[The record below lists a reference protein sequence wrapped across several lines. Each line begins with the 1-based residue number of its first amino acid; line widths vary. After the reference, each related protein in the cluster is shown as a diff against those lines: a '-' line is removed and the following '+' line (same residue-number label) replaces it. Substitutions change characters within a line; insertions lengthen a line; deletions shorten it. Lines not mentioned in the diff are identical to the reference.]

1 MNLPIPDNLRPVLT
15 FVHPTLMWVT
25 LALTLYA
32 GYLGLQ
38 VRRLRTAKGDEKK
51 AIQAEAGGTL
61 KAIKD
66 KHFSMGSLLLIG
78 LVMGSI
84 GGMAVTYINNDKLF
98 VGPHLLAGLGVA
110 GLGALSAGLAPLM
123 QQGKEWARVTHISLN
138 TILVGIFLWQATT
151 GVEIVQRILNDMA
164 KAS

>member
-1 MNLPIPDNLRPVLT
+1 
-15 FVHPTLMWVT
+15 MWVT
-25 LALTLYA
+25 LALALYA
-32 GYLGLQ
+32 GYLGVQ
-38 VRRLRTAKGDEKK
+38 VRRIRTAKGDDKK
-51 AIQAEAGGTL
+51 ALQAEAGGTL
-61 KAIKD
+61 KTLKD
-66 KHFSMGSLLLIG
+66 KHFTMGSLLLIG

-98 VGPHLLAGLGVA
+98 VGPHLIAGLGIA
-110 GLGALSAGLAPLM
+110 GLATLSAGLAPLM
-123 QQGKEWARVTHISLN
+123 QQGKEWARLTHISLN

>member
-15 FVHPTLMWVT
+15 FIHPTLMWAT
-25 LALTLYA
+25 LALALYA
-32 GYLGLQ
+32 GYLGVQ
-38 VRRLRTAKGDEKK
+38 VKRLRTAKAEERK
-51 AIQAEAGGTL
+51 AIQEEAGSTL
-61 KAIKD
+61 KALKD

-84 GGMAVTYINNDKLF
+84 GGMAVTYINNGKLF
-98 VGPHLLAGLGVA
+98 VGPHLIAGLGVA